1 MFNRAGAIANGGID
15 ADLQYIGATVDTA
28 NQTNYTFS
36 GVNIGTPTANRV
48 VVIGYSCNAG
58 VSSVTIGGVAMI
70 LVSGTVNAG
79 LAYKKV
85 ASGTTANIVISAV
98 GSNTSCIIYRYTV
111 QAVNEEH
118 LDAFRAGGSPLAS
131 LTAED
136 VETRPNGA
144 VIAVSRFDDGED
156 YNDTW
161 TGNDTFVRN
170 YSALVETQRRTTLSA
185 KTTEFSTDNDLT
197 IERLSGTSNIQLAV
211 ISF

>member
-1 MFNRAGAIANGGID
+1 MFNRAGAIAGELFD
-15 ADLQYIGATVDTA
+15 ADLQYIGATVNTA

-36 GVNIGTPTANRV
+36 GVDIGTPTDDRV
-48 VVIGYSCNAG
+48 VVIGYSCNFG
-58 VSSVTIGGVAMI
+58 VSSVTIGGAEMI
-70 LVSGTVNAG
+70 LVNGTVNTG

-85 ASGTTANIVISAV
+85 ASGTTANIVISTL
-98 GSNTSCIIYRYTV
+98 GNNQNCIIYSYTV
-111 QAVNEEH
+111 QALNEEH

-144 VIAVSRFDDGED
+144 VIAVSRFNDGAG

-161 TGNDTFVRN
+161 TGNDTFTRN
-170 YSALVETQRRTTLSA
+170 YSALVETDRRTTLSA